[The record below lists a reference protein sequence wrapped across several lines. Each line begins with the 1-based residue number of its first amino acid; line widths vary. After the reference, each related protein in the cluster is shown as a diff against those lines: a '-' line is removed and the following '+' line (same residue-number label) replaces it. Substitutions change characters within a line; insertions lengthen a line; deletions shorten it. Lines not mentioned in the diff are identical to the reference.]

1 MLLAPCS
8 MLITMADQAD
18 QLRTLVD
25 TAEPCARE
33 VQVGPAIVVV
43 AGGRAGV
50 GVTTVAAN
58 LAAALS
64 RAGRRVLV
72 MEAVEDRSALAAAMG
87 VRKTGE
93 FSLADVMAGECEV
106 GDAMV
111 DGPAGVSI
119 LAQGRLPA
127 RTKPASSPRRVVNR
141 RVAGTVGERF
151 LAGLASLARDV
162 DTIVVDAGCVS
173 NASARRLWLRSSM
186 VVLVTTAEGPAILD
200 AYAMLKQSVVD
211 ATGPD
216 VRLLVNQCENERA
229 SAAAQARFASACERF
244 LGRAVPALP
253 ALPRDASCAHAGD
266 RAWLRMWEGADT
278 EFGRAALWL
287 GRAVGDVLRGESA
300 GSAERD
306 LRRCAVA

>member
-1 MLLAPCS
+1 MLHAPCS
-8 MLITMADQAD
+8 KLFIMPDQAD

-25 TAEPCARE
+25 TAGPCARE
-33 VQVGPAIVVV
+33 AQDGPAIVVV
-43 AGGRAGV
+43 AGGRAGL

-72 MEAVEDRSALAAAMG
+72 VEAVEERSALAAAMG

-93 FSLADVMAGECEV
+93 YSLADVMAGECEIA
-106 GDAMV
+106 DAIV

-119 LAQGRLPA
+119 VAQGRQSI
-127 RTKPASSPRRVVNR
+127 RRKIASRRDAAT
-141 RVAGTVGERF
+141 VAERL

-173 NASARRLWLRSSM
+173 NAPVRRLWLRSSM
-186 VVLVTTAEGPAILD
+186 VVLVTTSEGPAILD
-200 AYAMLKQSVVD
+200 AYAMLKQSALD
-211 ATGPD
+211 ASGPD

-229 SAAAQARFASACERF
+229 SAAAQKRFASACERF
-244 LGRAVPALP
+244 LGRSVPALP

-287 GRAVGDVLRGESA
+287 GRAVGDVLRAEGSDSA
-300 GSAERD
+300 ASD
-306 LRRCAVA
+306 LRRRAVA